1 MVKVTGAGGG
11 SGSEPPSAKYSKVE
25 PIVTRSVA
33 AREAAAAAAA
43 SLHLD
48 IPDSVLTKHPPRGGR
63 RAAEAASSSSSS
75 ADVNLPG
82 LESSSADI
90 PSLVSGSD
98 GDFLASCLS
107 GRTTDSLLLLDS
119 FNDPVD
125 LNRLNAKQ
133 LEAAVEADG
142 QVKIHISVSDGNPDG
157 MLSSLSSLDGTDVSK
172 PLVIQTKFASVSSP
186 RSATGSTTDT
196 ASEVAS
202 LLSSSDA
209 CSSPGSVHS
218 NSDLNPYQKY
228 GMEQS
233 YGYVVGDSSSLPCK
247 FLLETS
253 NGEGSSCDVDQTD
266 LAMDG
271 GGQSRT
277 QMEVSKDEKCKGSAE
292 KKNWRKDSTTG
303 QGFTPKVC
311 LMDELRN
318 LCECHSFIDPENVY
332 STLSRNLH
340 RSAPSP

>member
-11 SGSEPPSAKYSKVE
+11 IGTEPPSAKYSKVE

-43 SLHLD
+43 GLHLD
-48 IPDSVLTKHPPRGGR
+48 ISDSILSKQPPRGGR

-75 ADVNLPG
+75 VDVNLPG
-82 LESSSADI
+82 LDSSGADI
-90 PSLVSGSD
+90 PSVSVSD
-98 GDFLASCLS
+98 SDFLSCLS
-107 GRTTDSLLLLDS
+107 GRTTDNLLLLDS

-133 LEAAVEADG
+133 LEAAVEADS

-228 GMEQS
+228 SMEQS

-247 FLLETS
+247 FMLETS
-253 NGEGSSCDVDQTD
+253 NGEGSSCDVDQSD
-266 LAMDG
+266 LAMDS
-271 GGQSRT
+271 GQSRT
-277 QMEVSKDEKCKGSAE
+277 QTEVSKDEKSKGSAE
-292 KKNWRKDSTTG
+292 KKSWRKDSTTG

-311 LMDELRN
+311 LLEELHN
-318 LCECHSFIDPENVY
+318 LREHHSAQNIRLFC
-332 STLSRNLH
+332 LNLH
-340 RSAPSP
+340 ARCSLTSDGLP